1 MMKKYLLLAVFLLGL
16 GSTYIINEIRSN
28 TTETL
33 VTSLDVNPSTYKPIA
48 FVPVVIRG
56 VTLLDGVGGQAQN
69 VDILLERGQI
79 KLIGE
84 GIDAPQSS
92 MEIDGTGRYITPG
105 LIDVHTHLG
114 TASLPYTTGD
124 VSNWDV
130 NEATNA
136 MTPHVRAE
144 HAISPQ
150 DPSLFA
156 ALAGGVTTFQVLPGS
171 SNLVGGL
178 GVVMK
183 NVPAPTPQAMKF
195 PDAPYGLKMACGENP
210 KSYGEQD
217 KAPGSRM
224 GNVALQ
230 RQAWIDAKT
239 YDADYRAGKR
249 SRDLGLETLAAALKG
264 DVNIHIHCYRADDMA
279 TMIDMAHEFGF
290 QITAFHHAVEAYK
303 IPDLLRENDICSVVW
318 SDWWG
323 FKLEALD
330 GIQENAAFLEAAKAC
345 VVIHSDLPVIGQML
359 VVETA
364 KALAAGR
371 RAGLSLSTAEALRW
385 VTINPAKLLGIA
397 DKVGSLEVGKN
408 ADVVLW
414 SGDPFSIYSRVD
426 QVFIDGAV
434 VYDRHD
440 PDHIPVSDM
449 LTGQSALEGRL

>member
-1 MMKKYLLLAVFLLGL
+1 MKKYIFPAIFLLALVGAYAINLL
-16 GSTYIINEIRSN
+16 SSN
-28 TTETL
+28 TPVL
-33 VTSLDVNPSTYKPIA
+33 SLDVNPSTYKPISS
-48 FVPVVIRG
+48 VPIIIRG
-56 VTLLDGVGGQAQN
+56 ATMLDGLGGVAEN
-69 VDILLERGQI
+69 VDILLEDGQI
-79 KLIGE
+79 KSIG
-84 GIDAPQSS
+84 GDIVAPATSR
-92 MEIDGTGRYITPG
+92 EIDGAGRYITPG

-130 NEATNA
+130 NEATDA
-136 MTPHVRAE
+136 ITPHVRAE

-150 DPSLFA
+150 DPSFIA

-171 SNLVGGL
+171 SNLIGGL

-183 NVPAPTPQAMKF
+183 NVPAPSPQAMKF
-195 PDAPYGLKMACGENP
+195 PGAPYGLKMACGENP
-210 KSYGEQD
+210 KSYG
-217 KAPGSRM
+217 KKGKSPGSRM

-230 RQAWIDAKT
+230 RQAWVDAKT
-239 YDADYRAGKR
+239 YDAEYRAGKR

-264 DVNIHIHCYRADDMA
+264 DVKIHVHCYRADDMA
-279 TMIDMAHEFGF
+279 TMIDMSHEFGF
-290 QITAFHHAVEAYK
+290 QIAAFHHAVEAYK
-303 IPDLLRENDICSVVW
+303 IPDLLRDNDICGVVW

-323 FKLEALD
+323 FKLEAFD
-330 GIQENAAFLEAAKAC
+330 GIQENAAFLEASKAC
-345 VVIHSDLPVIGQML
+345 AVIHSDLPVIGRML
-359 VVETA
+359 TIEAA

-371 RAGLSLSTAEALRW
+371 KADINIRKAEALRW
-385 VTINPAKLLGIA
+385 ITMNPARLLGVE

-440 PDHIPVSDM
+440 PDRIPTSDM
-449 LTGQSALEGRL
+449 LTGQTVLEDQL